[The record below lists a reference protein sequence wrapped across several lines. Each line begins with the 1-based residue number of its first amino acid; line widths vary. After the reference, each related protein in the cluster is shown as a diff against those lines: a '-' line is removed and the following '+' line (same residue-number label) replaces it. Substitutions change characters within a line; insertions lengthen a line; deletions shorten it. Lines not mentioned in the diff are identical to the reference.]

1 MSINRSEKLEGN
13 HHKKIKSFT
22 FRGLDENDYPWGVR
36 LGTGD
41 GGEGQGVLEK
51 SVPLRFSKF

>member
-1 MSINRSEKLEGN
+1 MSINRSEKLEDN

-41 GGEGQGVLEK
+41 GGRGKE
-51 SVPLRFSKF
+51 S

>member
-51 SVPLRFSKF
+51 SVTT

>member
-1 MSINRSEKLEGN
+1 MSINTGEKLEDN

-41 GGEGQGVLEK
+41 GGGAR
-51 SVPLRFSKF
+51 SLREICIT